1 MSDLVSKL
9 IKDQE
14 RMRKLTEPYGNLSK
28 HLVPSTGAFEQLTAG
43 SAVANMMAEQNS
55 HAKMMSDIYGGS
67 GISRIMKDLEKH
79 RSLLEGP
86 IAEARRIGLFNQES
100 DLMKSITAV
109 TKANSLRDEMFRLPK
124 LTELAGFAAQASE
137 ASKLVK
143 MFASDMDRT
152 KSLTG
157 AIERMT
163 QPWMHLE
170 NASRSATGIAELL
183 ALGNGL
189 SRFKPFETSLVESL
203 RPSLGD
209 WRDYID
215 FPQVA
220 LVDPI
225 TRIELYRD
233 QGVDTVL
240 TDFPVPAFHE
250 SAVIAG
256 LDTQID
262 DELPHQTEDVNEEN
276 FGFERAEKA
285 FSELRRFER
294 AVRKFIA
301 EVMVDAFGEQWIKR
315 QLPPNMREKWE
326 EKRQTDID
334 AGNPEQPLIE
344 YADFSDYRMIIE
356 RADNWKGVFKHV
368 FQRPEDIRESLQR
381 LNPVRIATMH
391 SRIVTME
398 DELLLMVETKRVLKA
413 IRSSSK

>member
-1 MSDLVSKL
+1 
-9 IKDQE
+9 
-14 RMRKLTEPYGNLSK
+14 
-28 HLVPSTGAFEQLTAG
+28 
-43 SAVANMMAEQNS
+43 
-55 HAKMMSDIYGGS
+55 
-67 GISRIMKDLEKH
+67 
-79 RSLLEGP
+79 
-86 IAEARRIGLFNQES
+86 
-100 DLMKSITAV
+100 
-109 TKANSLRDEMFRLPK
+109 
-124 LTELAGFAAQASE
+124 
-137 ASKLVK
+137 

-152 KSLTG
+152 KSLKG

-170 NASRSATGIAELL
+170 HASRSATGIAELL

-209 WRDYID
+209 WRDHID

-262 DELPHQTEDVNEEN
+262 DELPHQTEDVNEED

-294 AVRKFIA
+294 AVRKFIV
-301 EVMVDAFGEQWIKR
+301 EVMVDAFGVQWIKR

>member
-1 MSDLVSKL
+1 M
-9 IKDQE
+9 
-14 RMRKLTEPYGNLSK
+14 
-28 HLVPSTGAFEQLTAG
+28 
-43 SAVANMMAEQNS
+43 
-55 HAKMMSDIYGGS
+55 
-67 GISRIMKDLEKH
+67 
-79 RSLLEGP
+79 
-86 IAEARRIGLFNQES
+86 
-100 DLMKSITAV
+100 
-109 TKANSLRDEMFRLPK
+109 
-124 LTELAGFAAQASE
+124 
-137 ASKLVK
+137 
-143 MFASDMDRT
+143 
-152 KSLTG
+152 
-157 AIERMT
+157 
-163 QPWMHLE
+163 
-170 NASRSATGIAELL
+170 
-183 ALGNGL
+183 
-189 SRFKPFETSLVESL
+189 
-203 RPSLGD
+203 
-209 WRDYID
+209 
-215 FPQVA
+215 
-220 LVDPI
+220 
-225 TRIELYRD
+225 
-233 QGVDTVL
+233 L

-262 DELPHQTEDVNEEN
+262 DELPHQTEDVNEED

-294 AVRKFIA
+294 AVRKFIV
-301 EVMVDAFGEQWIKR
+301 EVMVDTFGEQWIKR

>member
-1 MSDLVSKL
+1 MSDIVSKL

-14 RMRKLTEPYGNLSK
+14 RIRKLTEPYGNLSK
-28 HLVPSTGAFEQLTAG
+28 HLIPTSGVFQQLAAG
-43 SAVANMMAEQNS
+43 SKVANLMAEQNS
-55 HAKMMSDIYGGS
+55 HAKMMSDIHGGS
-67 GISRIMKDLEKH
+67 GISRMMKDLKKH
-79 RSLLEGP
+79 KSLLEGP
-86 IAEARRIGLFNQES
+86 IAEARRIGLLDHES
-100 DLMKSITAV
+100 DLMKSIAAISKT
-109 TKANSLRDEMFRLPK
+109 NSLRDKMFGLPK
-124 LTELAGFAAQASE
+124 LTELTGFAAQASE
-137 ASKLVK
+137 ASKLAK

-152 KSLTG
+152 RSLG
-157 AIERMT
+157 SAIQRMT

-170 NASRSATGIAELL
+170 HAGRSMSGIADLL

-189 SRFKPFETSLVESL
+189 SRFKPFDTSLVENL

-209 WRDYID
+209 WRDHVE
-215 FPQVA
+215 FPQIA

-233 QGVDTVL
+233 QGVDEIL
-240 TDFPVPAFHE
+240 TDFPVSAFHE
-250 SAVIAG
+250 GVIIAG
-256 LDTQID
+256 LAIEND
-262 DELPHQTEDVNEEN
+262 DELPDQAGDGTEED

-294 AVRKFIA
+294 AVRKFIE
-301 EVMVDAFGEQWIKR
+301 EVMVDAFGEHWIKR
-315 QLPPNMREKWE
+315 QLPQNMREKWE
-326 EKRQTDID
+326 DKRQSDID
-334 AGNPEQPLIE
+334 AGNTGQPLIE

-356 RADNWKGVFKHV
+356 RADNWKGVFKYV

-413 IRSSSK
+413 ISTRSI